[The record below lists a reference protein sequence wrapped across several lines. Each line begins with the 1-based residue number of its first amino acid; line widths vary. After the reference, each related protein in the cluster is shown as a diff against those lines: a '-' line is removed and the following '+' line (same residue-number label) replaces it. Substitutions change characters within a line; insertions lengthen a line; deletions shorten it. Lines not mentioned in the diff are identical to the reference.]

1 MQQRIAALIFAV
13 ALIIPSLG
21 AAPTAWAAGTTYYV
35 SSSSGSDASPG
46 TSAGA
51 PLATIARVNGLA
63 LQPGDRVLFRCGD
76 TWRGEM
82 LSIRRSGAEGSPISF
97 GAYPDGC
104 ADLPVLSGAHP
115 VTGWAAYGANIYG
128 ADLRAGANA
137 ARFALGVNQLFRG
150 EQRLPFGRW
159 PNADAADGGYA
170 TISAFPSSAQIS
182 ADDLPDQDWS
192 GAHAHIKGMRWYI
205 LNRQVNARAGNTLT
219 LDKEIS
225 CYEGT
230 CAGWGFWLSN
240 HLATLD
246 QEGEW
251 FYDAAAGRLY
261 LYTAQGAPADSTVEA
276 SAILRDDDRAWGG
289 VTLGEDMKQ
298 PASYIVVERLAIMRW
313 WRHGIATPTNYST
326 HEPHHLSIRDNLIRD
341 VDGSGINLA
350 SWVFDAQD
358 GRPNGWRGGYSLK
371 VRGNMIERA
380 NRYGM
385 LIYSRESTFS
395 ENTLRAIALIG
406 NLGAAGMGCKLS
418 DGEGGCTQDG
428 SGFMVYAG
436 NPDDTGSRNLFE
448 RNRLE
453 QIGYNG
459 FLVFSYGNTIRQNVI
474 QAACQSKG
482 DCAGIRPFG
491 NLSKSPNPV
500 RDMLIEGNLILD
512 TLGVT
517 DGTIAKYRPLF
528 AFGINADYGSNI
540 TIRDNIVAR
549 TSSLGLLYK
558 ESSGAATGN
567 LLYDNGYS
575 GSGGNSV
582 QISVGRGSQ
591 VSLSGNIAFA
601 LHATARTIAI
611 AEAAS
616 LTASDGNRLLHP
628 FQAAHLALAGKSR
641 TLAQWRAETG
651 LDSASTELWYSQP
664 SGEAPRSTLFVNDS
678 GATKTISLGTLLYRD
693 LDQQLV
699 IGTLSLAPY
708 SARVLVISGEAAL
721 APAGAIFASHEAPA
735 RSFTL
740 KNVGAAPLAISA
752 IEVSPGFAATHT
764 CPASLEPQAS
774 CTIMVRFTDTSG
786 APLSGSLSIRH
797 EAGEPYT
804 ATLLG
809 APLQI
814 FLPLM
819 RR

>member
-1 MQQRIAALIFAV
+1 MQQRITALILAI
-13 ALIIPSLG
+13 ALVTLIPG
-21 AAPTAWAAGTTYYV
+21 AAPAARAAGTTYYV

-46 TSAGA
+46 TSVSA
-51 PLATIARVNGLA
+51 PLATIARVNALA

-82 LSIRRSGAEGSPISF
+82 LYVRRSGAEGSPISF
-97 GAYPDGC
+97 GAYPEGC
-104 ADLPVLSGAHP
+104 TELPVLSGAHP
-115 VTGWAAYGANIYG
+115 VAGWATHASNIYV

-137 ARFALGVNQLFRG
+137 ARFPLGVNQLFRG
-150 EQRLPFGRW
+150 AQRLPFGRW
-159 PNADAADGGYA
+159 PNANAADGGYA

-182 ADDLPDQDWS
+182 ADGLPDQDWS

-205 LNRQVNARAGNTLT
+205 LNRQVSARAGNTLT
-219 LDKEIS
+219 LSKDIS

-251 FYDAAAGRLY
+251 FYDTATSRLY
-261 LYTAQGAPADSTVEA
+261 LYTAQGAPADGTIEA

-289 VTLGEDMKQ
+289 ITLGEDLKQ
-298 PASYIVVERLAIMRW
+298 PASHIVVERLAIVRW
-313 WRHGIATPTNYST
+313 WRHGIATPTNHVGY
-326 HEPHHLSIRDNLIRD
+326 EPHHLSLRDNLIRD

-358 GRPNGWRGGYSLK
+358 GRPNGWRGGYSLE
-371 VRGNMIERA
+371 VHGNTIERA
-380 NRYGM
+380 NRYGV
-385 LIYSRESTFS
+385 LLYSRDSTFS
-395 ENTLRAIALIG
+395 VNTLRAIALIG

-428 SGFMVYAG
+428 TGFMVYAG
-436 NPDDTGSRNLFE
+436 NPDDSGHSNLFE

-459 FLVFSYGNTIRQNVI
+459 FLVFGFGNTIRQNVI
-474 QAACQSKG
+474 KSACQSKG

-491 NLSKSPNPV
+491 DLSKSPNPV

-512 TLGVT
+512 TLGAT
-517 DGTIAKYRPLF
+517 EGTIAKYRPLF

-540 TIRDNIVAR
+540 TMRNNIVAR

-582 QISVGRGSQ
+582 QISVGRGSR
-591 VSLSGNIAFA
+591 VSLSDNIAFA
-601 LHATARTIAI
+601 LHPNARTIAI

-616 LTASDGNRLLHP
+616 LTASDGNRLLHA
-628 FQAAHLALAGKSR
+628 FQSAHLALAGKSR
-641 TLAQWRAETG
+641 TLELWRSETG
-651 LDSASTELWYSQP
+651 LDGASTELWYRQAD
-664 SGEAPRSTLFVNDS
+664 GEAPRSTLFVNDR
-678 GATKTISLGTLLYRD
+678 GEPTTIDLGRLIYRD

-699 IGTLSLAPY
+699 SGTLSLAPY
-708 SARVLVISGEAAL
+708 SARVLVLTGEAAL

-740 KNVGAAPLAISA
+740 KNVGAEPLSISA

-764 CPASLEPQAS
+764 CPTSLAPEAN

-786 APLSGSLSIRH
+786 APVSGSLSVRH
-797 EAGEPYT
+797 DAGEPYT

-809 APLQI
+809 APLRI
-814 FLPLM
+814 LLPLV